1 MTTDARALTTPRIE
15 ARQTAVQVTARA
27 AHAATL
33 AELANDAAG
42 GHPSQRMTLPRTTA
56 SGTYATYWIPTTVPR
71 FLRITALFTAS
82 VAGIFNGATLKL
94 SSIDDGTAS
103 VPYTDAAIADGLKA
117 DVSYISGYST
127 SAPSRLGDG
136 ARVVW
141 YLDLDTLSGTL
152 DITASWWR
160 FVWNVTVTSPGELEH
175 LTVDEAPRFA
185 VDDSEDFGQVQG
197 TYLPRGI
204 VRDGSPLG
212 LPRLWETTRV
222 GLMLGLRTYHSLA
235 RPEGDPWLV
244 TSTAFGTFGGSDEE
258 SAGVPARY
266 IVRPR
271 AMRAS
276 TTTRVRY
283 LIRYKITGAA
293 PGDTATVRLTTGV
306 TTYDVV
312 LTDVSGSWAESAWT
326 TARLAATATDELTW
340 LAKVSN
346 GASTLRVIARPV
358 IDYPEA

>member
-175 LTVDEAPRFA
+175 LTVDELPRFL
-185 VDDSEDFGQVQG
+185 VDTAEAFGQIPSAD
-197 TYLPRGI
+197 YRPRGLVI
-204 VRDGSPLG
+204 DGAAG
-212 LPRLWETTRV
+212 LQRLWPTIRT
-222 GLMLGLRTYHSLA
+222 GHMSGLRTYHA
-235 RPEGDPWLV
+235 MVRRDVDAWLC
-244 TSTAFGTFGGSDEE
+244 TSTSFATLGGSDEE
-258 SAGVPARY
+258 SAGVAALYR
-266 IVRPR
+266 VRPR
-271 AMRAS
+271 AMRA
-276 TTTRVRY
+276 TNCRVRY
-283 LIRYKITGAA
+283 VLRYKLATAS
-293 PGDTATVRLTTGV
+293 PGDTATVRLTTGAG
-306 TTYDVV
+306 TYDAT
-312 LTDVSGSWAESAWT
+312 LSDVTGSWAESSVTTAYLLAGSGDTIAWT
-326 TARLAATATDELTW
+326 
-340 LAKVSN
+340 AKVSN
-346 GASTLRVIARPV
+346 GASTLHLVSRVV
-358 IDYPEA
+358 VDYPEA